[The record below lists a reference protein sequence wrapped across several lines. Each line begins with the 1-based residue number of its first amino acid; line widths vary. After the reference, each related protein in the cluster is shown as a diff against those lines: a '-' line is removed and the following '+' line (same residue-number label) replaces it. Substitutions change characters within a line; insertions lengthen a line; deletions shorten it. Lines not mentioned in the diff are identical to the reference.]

1 MIYLHLV
8 KHTWDVTA
16 RGNYTYIYTVN
27 TARFCSNE
35 NDFFS
40 QDLPVVKLTVHV
52 SCIFSIYSVHVHNTG
67 ESGTNIGTVIAPE
80 KKQEFLHHCF

>member
-1 MIYLHLV
+1 M
-8 KHTWDVTA
+8 A

-40 QDLPVVKLTVHV
+40 QDLPVVKLTVNV
-52 SCIFSIYSVHVHNTG
+52 SCIFSIYSVNV
-67 ESGTNIGTVIAPE
+67 
-80 KKQEFLHHCF
+80 